1 MANVADVPYFEMY
14 TQNQGGISFEYWED
28 TRSVDLHKHNY
39 YEIMMIHR
47 GSCQHLY
54 NNTDTLLIPGDIV
67 IVPPHRAHAYTVSS
81 QFAAYNL
88 QFLPQVMDA
97 DILKLFE
104 KELRELTGGQL
115 EEDVFLEDQKKNF
128 LADPSNDL
136 YKNSEREVLPVW
148 ENLLGD
154 REDYIYEGKNVS
166 ADYVINSL
174 KQGVLHFSPSEYS
187 FILPLLRRCV
197 EFVTNKEALTPI
209 YHKKYLN
216 VILLELCNAMGRKN
230 QPYLM
235 HSRSNQRIMG
245 EVLRYIDQY
254 LAEEIDFDA
263 LAKKYAF
270 SPNYFRKLFKDMTG
284 LAPTAYINR
293 ARVIKA
299 YDLVQKSGV
308 TMKEAAESVG
318 IYNTNYFSRLF
329 KKVMGSAF
337 SKM

>member
-1 MANVADVPYFEMY
+1 MTNAADVPYFEMY

-39 YEIMMIHR
+39 YEIMIIHR

-104 KELRELTGGQL
+104 KELRELTG
-115 EEDVFLEDQKKNF
+115 
-128 LADPSNDL
+128 SCNDL
-136 YKNSEREVLPVW
+136 YKNSEQEILPIW

-209 YHKKYLN
+209 YHKKYLD

-235 HSRSNQRIMG
+235 HSRANQRIMG

-254 LAEEIDFDA
+254 LTEEIDFDA
-263 LAKKYAF
+263 LARKYAF